1 MQTDA
6 LGSKEIPIYLS
17 GYFRFFETS
26 ELPASVK
33 VVILL
38 LVHAVKFA
46 AFVCKRFSLE
56 WIIFSEIPFSCNRN
70 LVCWR
75 ESSGNNELVK
85 FLDQCGPACIT
96 HRNIKWVVNCSVRV
110 CTNQIV
116 FSWIVENSLFSMTI
130 NSYDLSLSLPASIK
144 NSCVF

>member
-56 WIIFSEIPFSCNRN
+56 WIIFSEILFSCNRN
-70 LVCWR
+70 LVCR
-75 ESSGNNELVK
+75 GESSGNNELVK

-96 HRNIKWVVNCSVRV
+96 QRNIKWVVNCSVRV

-116 FSWIVENSLFSMTI
+116 FSWIDENSLFSMTI
-130 NSYDLSLSLPASIK
+130 NSYDLFLSLLASKK
-144 NSCVF
+144 NPCIF

>member
-1 MQTDA
+1 M
-6 LGSKEIPIYLS
+6 KECLLTCHKHDVACP
-17 GYFRFFETS
+17 
-26 ELPASVK
+26 VK

-70 LVCWR
+70 LVCWG

-96 HRNIKWVVNCSVRV
+96 QRNIKWVVNCSVRV

-116 FSWIVENSLFSMTI
+116 FSWIDENSLFSMTI
-130 NSYDLSLSLPASIK
+130 NSYDLSFSLLASKK
-144 NSCVF
+144 NPCVF

>member
-46 AFVCKRFSLE
+46 AFVCKSFSLE
-56 WIIFSEIPFSCNRN
+56 WIIFSEILFSCNRN
-70 LVCWR
+70 LVCWG

-96 HRNIKWVVNCSVRV
+96 QRNIKWVVNCSVRV

-116 FSWIVENSLFSMTI
+116 FSWIDENSLFSMTI
-130 NSYDLSLSLPASIK
+130 NSYDLFLSLLASKK
-144 NSCVF
+144 NPCVF